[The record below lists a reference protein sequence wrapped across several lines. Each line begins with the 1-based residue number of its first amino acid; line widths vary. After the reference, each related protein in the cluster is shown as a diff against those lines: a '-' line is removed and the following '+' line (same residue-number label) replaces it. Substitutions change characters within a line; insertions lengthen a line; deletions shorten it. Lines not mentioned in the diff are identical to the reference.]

1 MHGSVLSLIPF
12 LVVIP
17 IALLTKQVILGLA
30 LGLFT
35 GAYMMHPQPVAG
47 LSSALTY
54 LGNEMA
60 VPGNVSLMLFLY
72 LFGSF
77 VGLLRVSGGVQG
89 FANWMEQRI
98 RSPRGAFAFTWL
110 SSLFTFMAPDF
121 RIMTIAPIVS
131 RAFQRFGVRPERVAF
146 AIDVTS
152 TPLCAL
158 VPLGTAFVAY
168 MVGLMH
174 TSSDHAAAT
183 ASPYRLFLL
192 SIPFNLFAW
201 AMLAVG
207 FGLTFFRHSRTKMH
221 TNRPPT
227 DAVRN
232 ASPWAG
238 AAVSRRAAFAVETG
252 AIGMPADAA
261 VQRPLRRTKAH
272 APEESVPDP
281 VEVLAER
288 ARPSQLN
295 LILPLALLLGA
306 TVVFTYL
313 SGRAPGVSV
322 LTAFAKANA
331 ARAMLEALVI
341 TVVAMFVLYTVRR
354 LPLQRLMIGFLQGG
368 NEMMPVIVLLVLIW
382 AVSAVA
388 ADLGFS
394 AFCQRE
400 IVRYVPAH
408 LIVPALFLFGCAIS
422 YVLGS
427 SFGTWGMLMPLAFSL
442 VAGGA
447 ESLPLVAGAVF
458 ASGTFGGFASPLSD
472 NTIAMATV
480 MKLPVMQYANY
491 KLKSAAVTA
500 VVCAF
505 GYWVVAACL
514 PVGH

>member
-1 MHGSVLSLIPF
+1 MHGSVLSLVPF

-30 LGLFT
+30 LGLFA

-77 VGLLRVSGGVQG
+77 VGLLRVSGGVKG

-98 RSPRGAFAFTWL
+98 HSPRGAFAFTWL

-174 TSSDHAAAT
+174 TSADHAAA
-183 ASPYRLFLL
+183 AVSPYRLFLE
-192 SIPFNLFAW
+192 SIPFNFFAW

-207 FGLTFFRHSRTKMH
+207 FGLTFFRHART
-221 TNRPPT
+221 TAPT
-227 DAVRN
+227 HHSVDVPRDASGWKHSAGVR
-232 ASPWAG
+232 SH
-238 AAVSRRAAFAVETG
+238 AFAVETG
-252 AIGMPADAA
+252 VIGMLSRRGGAT
-261 VQRPLRRTKAH
+261 PLRRTQSNG
-272 APEESVPDP
+272 PEESVPDP

-288 ARPSQLN
+288 ARPSQIH
-295 LILPLALLLGA
+295 LILPLMLLLGA
-306 TVVFTYL
+306 TVMFTYL
-313 SGRAPGVSV
+313 SGRSPGASL

-341 TVVAMFVLYTVRR
+341 TVIAMFVLYSVRR
-354 LPLQRLMIGFLQGG
+354 LPLQRLMVGFLQGG

-442 VAGGA
+442 AAGGA
-447 ESLPLVAGAVF
+447 ESLP
-458 ASGTFGGFASPLSD
+458 
-472 NTIAMATV
+472 
-480 MKLPVMQYANY
+480 
-491 KLKSAAVTA
+491 
-500 VVCAF
+500 
-505 GYWVVAACL
+505 VVARRVCKRHLRRLRIA
-514 PVGH
+514 P